1 MEIIDELEPEKRG
14 IFGGAVGYLSW
25 NGNMD
30 TAIAIRTAIVRGNQ
44 LYMQV
49 GAGIVADSI
58 PRLEWKETIS
68 KARSIC
74 QAAAMAEAGL
84 DLQGVAVENQRMYDR
99 AERRPVVGL
108 TGQGE
113 S

>member
-1 MEIIDELEPEKRG
+1 MVISHGMAIWILRS
-14 IFGGAVGYLSW
+14 LS
-25 NGNMD
+25 GPPSSRI
-30 TAIAIRTAIVRGNQ
+30 TS

-58 PRLEWKETIS
+58 PRLEWKETIN

-84 DLQGVAVENQRMYDR
+84 DLQGVAVENQRIYDQ
-99 AERRPVVGL
+99 AEQRPVVGL